1 MDPKTE
7 RSTVSSSNG
16 KVGYDVFGN
25 VRLYVILNAVK
36 RASVW
41 NDNQTPLKVGNWW
54 KKWIWLILILKG
66 EEM

>member
-1 MDPKTE
+1 MTMDPKTE

-41 NDNQTPLKVGNWW
+41 NDNQTPLKVGN
-54 KKWIWLILILKG
+54 
-66 EEM
+66 